1 MLTVPDFVGTLGVVV
16 ILFCYYLLQTRK
28 LRIEDALYS
37 WLNLSGA
44 VLILY
49 SLCHHWNTP
58 SVIIEIAWIAISIL
72 GLIRVYRKYYA

>member
-49 SLCHHWNTP
+49 SL
-58 SVIIEIAWIAISIL
+58 SKQREIPL
-72 GLIRVYRKYYA
+72 K